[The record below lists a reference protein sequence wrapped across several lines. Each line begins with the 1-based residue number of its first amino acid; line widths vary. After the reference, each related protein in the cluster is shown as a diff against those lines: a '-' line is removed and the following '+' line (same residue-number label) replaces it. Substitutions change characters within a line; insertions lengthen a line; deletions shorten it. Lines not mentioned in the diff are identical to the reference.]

1 VRRTK
6 RRGAS
11 GLALP
16 LALACCAAA
25 PHEPRDLPATRADV
39 ADALRMQFELVL
51 ARGDRLRERGGPA
64 DEAERDELRRLANE
78 IAERLVR
85 VDPQS
90 RARVLAARLESMR

>member
-11 GLALP
+11 ALAGA

-25 PHEPRDLPATRADV
+25 PPEQRDLPATRADV
-39 ADALRMQFELVL
+39 ADALRAQFELVL
-51 ARGDRLRERGGPA
+51 ARSDSLREGGTPA

-85 VDPQS
+85 IDPQS